1 MYNKRFL
8 RCSFIFLFKSFPWA
22 CIGTKIPLYTA
33 TTCKNILFFNLPI
46 CVLFLFFLTLNNVVA
61 RSNHTYCTTCCLPGV
76 PSGTALTPMA
86 SKYPEDLQHLGY
98 LHYMTR
104 VLYLQRRTAVTAH
117 GLTMTTETIKENT
130 KFYVLKNQHF

>member
-1 MYNKRFL
+1 
-8 RCSFIFLFKSFPWA
+8 
-22 CIGTKIPLYTA
+22 
-33 TTCKNILFFNLPI
+33 
-46 CVLFLFFLTLNNVVA
+46 
-61 RSNHTYCTTCCLPGV
+61 
-76 PSGTALTPMA
+76 MA